1 MGRKVDKAQRAILI
15 KFENQISKNLILENA
30 SKKCLKNSEVFKR
43 IILLTNL
50 SKKDRTEQK

>member
-30 SKKCLKNSEVFKR
+30 SKKMLEK
-43 IILLTNL
+43 
-50 SKKDRTEQK
+50 